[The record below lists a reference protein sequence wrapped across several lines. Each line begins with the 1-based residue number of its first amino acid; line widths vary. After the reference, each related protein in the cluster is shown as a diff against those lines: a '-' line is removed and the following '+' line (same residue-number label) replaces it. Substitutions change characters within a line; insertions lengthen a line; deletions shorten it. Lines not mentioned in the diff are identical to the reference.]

1 MSVQYQSQSM
11 PYSGYTTRA
20 DTPAH
25 DLELTHVG
33 PGTPTGELMRRF
45 WQPVCLSS
53 QLSDLP
59 VAIRILGEDLVAFRD
74 KRGRPGVLHRHCSH
88 RGTSLEYGIVSERG
102 IRCCYHGWMFDVDG
116 AILETPG
123 EPPDSKL
130 KDSLRHGA
138 YPAIEYKGLL
148 FAYMGPPDEQPEF
161 PILDTFETPGNE
173 MIPYCVW
180 YPCNWLQVH
189 ENIVDPA
196 HAYFLHSTMSTVQF
210 SDAWAEMPTLDW
222 EETPDDQGVYY
233 ITVRRIE
240 DRVWVRSSHVWLPNI
255 GQIGGLLEKAEKEK
269 SFNRVSITRWTV
281 PIDDTHCW
289 IIGWR
294 HVNDDVDPFHESR
307 REECGYDA
315 VDFYGQTQ
323 HHTYEEAQR
332 VPGDW
337 DVQVSQR
344 PIAVHTLEHLGETD
358 LGVAMWRRVV
368 RKAIRGETE
377 ITWQRPRPDDE
388 PVHTYT
394 HDTVLQLPNSPQLSD
409 PDVLK
414 QIGREV
420 LGAILEGDQCQGAAR
435 QARIEECLESVKA
448 KYGA

>member
-25 DLELTHVG
+25 DPELTHVG

>member
-1 MSVQYQSQSM
+1 MVFQGCADTHEDRRLSTVSVQYQSQSK
-11 PYSGYTTRA
+11 PYSGYTACA
-20 DTPAH
+20 DSLAH

-33 PGTPTGELMRRF
+33 PSTPTGELMRRF

-116 AILETPG
+116 TILETPG
-123 EPPDSKL
+123 EPPHSKL
-130 KDSLRHGA
+130 KDNLRHGA
-138 YPAIEYKGLL
+138 YPALEYKGLL
-148 FAYMGPPDEQPEF
+148 FAYLGPPDEQPEF
-161 PILDTFETPGNE
+161 PILDTFEMPGNE

-189 ENIVDPA
+189 ENIVDPV

-289 IIGWR
+289 IMG
-294 HVNDDVDPFHESR
+294 
-307 REECGYDA
+307 
-315 VDFYGQTQ
+315 
-323 HHTYEEAQR
+323 
-332 VPGDW
+332 
-337 DVQVSQR
+337 
-344 PIAVHTLEHLGETD
+344 
-358 LGVAMWRRVV
+358 
-368 RKAIRGETE
+368 
-377 ITWQRPRPDDE
+377 
-388 PVHTYT
+388 
-394 HDTVLQLPNSPQLSD
+394 
-409 PDVLK
+409 
-414 QIGREV
+414 
-420 LGAILEGDQCQGAAR
+420 
-435 QARIEECLESVKA
+435 
-448 KYGA
+448 

>member
-1 MSVQYQSQSM
+1 MSVQYQFQSM

-53 QLSDLP
+53 QLADLP

-116 AILETPG
+116 TILETPG

-138 YPAIEYKGLL
+138 YPALEYKGLV

-161 PILDTFETPGNE
+161 PILDTYETPNNE

-210 SDAWAEMPTLDW
+210 SDAWAEMPILDW
-222 EETPDDQGVYY
+222 EESPDGQGAYY

-240 DRVWVRSSHVWLPNI
+240 DRVWVRSSHVWLPNL

-269 SFNRVSITRWTV
+269 SFYRVSITRWTV

-289 IIGWR
+289 IMGWR
-294 HVNDDVDPFHESR
+294 HLNDDVDPFHESKP
-307 REECGYDA
+307 EECGYDA
-315 VDFYGQTQ
+315 VDFYGQSQ
-323 HHTYEEAQR
+323 HHTYEQAQR
-332 VPGDW
+332 EPGDW

-344 PIAVHTLEHLGETD
+344 PIAVHSLEHLGETD
-358 LGVAMWRRVV
+358 SGVAMWRRVL

-377 ITWQRPRPDDE
+377 ITWPRPRPGDE

-394 HDTVLQLPNSPQLSD
+394 HDTVLRLPDSPRLND

-414 QIGREV
+414 RIGREV
-420 LGAILEGDQCQGAAR
+420 LGAILEGDQCQGVAR
-435 QARIEECLESVKA
+435 RERIDECIESVKA
-448 KYGA
+448 KYSA

>member
-1 MSVQYQSQSM
+1 M
-11 PYSGYTTRA
+11 
-20 DTPAH
+20 
-25 DLELTHVG
+25 
-33 PGTPTGELMRRF
+33 
-45 WQPVCLSS
+45 
-53 QLSDLP
+53 
-59 VAIRILGEDLVAFRD
+59 
-74 KRGRPGVLHRHCSH
+74 
-88 RGTSLEYGIVSERG
+88 SERG